1 MCRIVGYADGA
12 ADPIDFPIA
21 PKVATD
27 RLLKSVGMK
36 VKIVELSQASM
47 SQVLCRISGSLRI
60 IIFLPDPEPLEMK
73 QDPTVTVEYLESFK
87 EMRHVTF

>member
-1 MCRIVGYADGA
+1 VGYADGA

-36 VKIVELSQASM
+36 VREEV
-47 SQVLCRISGSLRI
+47 
-60 IIFLPDPEPLEMK
+60 
-73 QDPTVTVEYLESFK
+73 
-87 EMRHVTF
+87 